1 MVDLLDRT
9 SSEPASYSPAPRA
22 SVDLPPVL
30 DRDVRFGAAVYG
42 SFLAAS
48 VIGVAYESGAGART
62 MTASL
67 LGSMLV
73 FWAAHVWSDAVGE
86 RIRLGKAFRARDM
99 LLIARREWP
108 LVEAAALPS
117 ILLGLAWAEAWSRET
132 GARLAL
138 AAALVQVVTWGY
150 AAGRRAG
157 GSGSQPRRSRRA
169 KECSWSSCS
178 PPEWLSHLNSPRRQQ
193 GPTAWHWRGIA
204 LRDRASHIP
213 LNRSCH
219 DYDNK

>member
-48 VIGVAYESGAGART
+48 VIGFAYESGAGART

-73 FWAAHVWSDAVGE
+73 YWAAHVWSDAVGE
-86 RIRLGKAFRARDM
+86 RIRLGKEFRSRDM
-99 LLIARREWP
+99 LFIARREWP

-117 ILLGLAWAEAWSRET
+117 ILLGLAWAGAWSRET

-138 AAALVQVVTWGY
+138 AAVLVQVLGWGL

-157 GSGSQPRRSRRA
+157 GSRLTA
-169 KECSWSSCS
+169 TV
-178 PPEWLSHLNSPRRQQ
+178 LSAGGGMLAILLLAAERLVQ
-193 GPTAWHWRGIA
+193 
-204 LRDRASHIP
+204 
-213 LNRSCH
+213 
-219 DYDNK
+219 